1 MAALNPGD
9 TRGNGR
15 ALSTELLL
23 HRLRGLG
30 PLAPHEID
38 LVLSLCEQPKL
49 HPPGTMICPHEDGS
63 PHCRLM
69 VSGWSC
75 RPRILPD
82 GRRQMLGLLLPGDI
96 MGDRGRRGPLALNPV
111 VTLTPVRTIG
121 MARLVAAARDQPE
134 RYGGIARAL
143 AIFERVEET
152 NLIDHVVRLGC
163 QNAVERMA
171 HLLLELHQ
179 RLSTIG
185 FVHDNMFPM
194 PLTQD
199 TLAEL
204 LGLSLI
210 HTNRTVS
217 QLRRNKLV
225 TIRSGFVTVHDFARL
240 ALLADRVEPMAEG
253 ATA

>member
-1 MAALNPGD
+1 MAAPNPGD
-9 TRGNGR
+9 PPGNGR

-23 HRLRGLG
+23 HRLRAVG
-30 PLAPHEID
+30 PLAPHEVD
-38 LVLSLCEQPKL
+38 LALSIGEQPKL

-63 PHCRLM
+63 PHFRLM

-82 GRRQMLGLLLPGDI
+82 GRRQMLGVLLPGDV

-121 MARLVAAARDQPE
+121 MGRLVHAVRDEPD
-134 RYGGIARAL
+134 RYPGIARAL
-143 AIFERVEET
+143 ATFDRIDEAS
-152 NLIDHVVRLGC
+152 LIDHVIRLGC
-163 QNAVERMA
+163 QNAIERMA

-179 RLSTIG
+179 RLNVIG
-185 FVHDNMFPM
+185 FVHETSFPM

-199 TLAEL
+199 TLGEL

-210 HTNRTVS
+210 HINRTLA
-217 QLRRNKLV
+217 QLRRDKLV
-225 TIRSGFVTVHDFARL
+225 TIRAGLVTIHDFARL
-240 ALLADRVEPMAEG
+240 ALLADRAEPVRTSAVG
-253 ATA
+253 